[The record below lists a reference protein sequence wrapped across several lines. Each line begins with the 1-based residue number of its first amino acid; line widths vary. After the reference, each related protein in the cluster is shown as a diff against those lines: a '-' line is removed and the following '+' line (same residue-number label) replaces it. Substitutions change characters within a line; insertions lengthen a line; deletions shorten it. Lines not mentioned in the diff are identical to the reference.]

1 MDKVKL
7 EIKIPE
13 KVIINYNGVD
23 IEIIPFLTIAQEAF
37 LIQKYIEDYFGNP
50 TDILINGTRYHYL
63 EAETKLKNYL
73 IQLITNIEIEDL
85 DVNIYSDSVLWNK
98 IEDEILNYYDFEMK
112 LYKVVNSVKQ
122 EENIKYSI
130 GSVISNLVD
139 KANAFIEKMEDM
151 DPDKLKEAGEKGLE
165 LVERLEKTSILKN
178 PADIAEIVNPVEAS
192 VKRVTAKKTRK
203 PRTKKVVE

>member
-23 IEIIPFLTIAQEAF
+23 IEVVPFLTIAQEAF
-37 LIQKYIEDYFGNP
+37 LIQKYIEDYFGKP
-50 TDILINGTRYHYL
+50 EDILIYGTRYHYL

-98 IEDEILNYYDFEMK
+98 IEDEIVNYYDFEMK
-112 LYKVVNSVKQ
+112 LYEVVNSVK
-122 EENIKYSI
+122 EEESIKYSI

-139 KANAFIEKMEDM
+139 KANIFIEKMEDM
-151 DPDKLKEAGEKGLE
+151 DAEKIKEAGEKGLE
-165 LVERLEKTSILKN
+165 LIDRLEKTSVLRN
-178 PADIAEIVNPVEAS
+178 PADVAEIVNPVETS
-192 VKRVTAKKTRK
+192 VKKVITKKTRK
-203 PRTKKVVE
+203 PRAKKVVE